1 MRSRAAPALC
11 LVLTLVGPAAGCAP
25 TAARRA
31 MSAVTEDY
39 HDAQRWLR
47 VGDLARQFACYDIA
61 TQAYRRVTTRYPGT
75 RWGARAEE
83 GLEFVA
89 SDAAQIPDPWNP
101 ALAGVPA
108 AVQAQGLLHA
118 GDLAYQ
124 AEDPL
129 IALIFYERARA
140 AAPGPSYAARAS
152 SRVRWV
158 RRWTRVA
165 P

>member
-1 MRSRAAPALC
+1 MRSRATPALC
-11 LVLTLVGPAAGCAP
+11 LLLTLVGPAAGCAP

-31 MSAVTEDY
+31 TPVVTEKY

-75 RWGARAEE
+75 RWAAHAEE
-83 GLEFVA
+83 GLGYVA
-89 SDAAQIPDPWNP
+89 SDAVEIPNPWNP

-108 AVQAQGLLHA
+108 AVEAQGLLHA
-118 GDLAYQ
+118 GDVAYR
-124 AEDPL
+124 AGDPL
-129 IALIFYERARA
+129 IALTFYERARA
-140 AAPGPSYAARAS
+140 AAPGTSYAARAA

-158 RRWTRVA
+158 RCWTRAA